1 MCRVVEGVAFVF
13 GESSSTPRDLA
24 ARSTTTGSGSQR
36 LPGELQVF
44 ALRGNRFLWI
54 SDFSSNFIDWIV
66 IIPVPPLLPHPGFH
80 NDEQD

>member
-1 MCRVVEGVAFVF
+1 
-13 GESSSTPRDLA
+13 
-24 ARSTTTGSGSQR
+24 